1 MEGTKL
7 ERICN
12 AILERMK
19 AKKRMEEEQVHAFLE
34 TMAETAAEE
43 ENPQTPPNYRQ
54 LSDRL
59 HKMWQYR
66 SFGDLAQAQIFLYG
80 SLWGGMKLLE
90 KKRSNASDRERRE
103 EMAKYYAGKEW
114 FFEAIDTRP
123 GIRHKE
129 LAQIGDVSPSALS
142 QFAARASKER
152 LISCRRM
159 GREKYYYLM
168 DDGKAVYKKMQ
179 EDRIPDLHCEPF
191 AENLLY
197 FVGSDLKWETLPF
210 VWSTLGKNIGSESN
224 HINIRVAA
232 SWQRETIPVSL
243 PMETIHN
250 RIDNDNST
258 WTTILAADERMGRS
272 YVG

>member
-12 AILERMK
+12 VILERMK
-19 AKKRMEEEQVHAFLE
+19 AKKRIEEEQVQAFWE
-34 TMAETAAEE
+34 TMAEATEE
-43 ENPQTPPNYRQ
+43 ENLQTPQNYRQ

-66 SFGDLAQAQIFLYG
+66 SFSDLAQAQIFLYG

-90 KKRSNASDRERRE
+90 KKRSKMSDRERRE
-103 EMAKYYAGKEW
+103 KMAKYYAGKEW
-114 FFEAIDTRP
+114 FFRAIDTQP

-142 QFAARASKER
+142 QFAVRASKER

-179 EDRIPDLHCEPF
+179 EDRIPDLHWEPF
-191 AENLLY
+191 AENMLY
-197 FVGSDLKWETLPF
+197 FEGNDLKWETLPF
-210 VWSTLGKNIGSESN
+210 VWSTLGKNIGNESN

-232 SWQRETIPVSL
+232 SWQKETIPVSL

-250 RIDNDNST
+250 RINNDNSA
-258 WTTILAADERMGRS
+258 WTNILAVDERMGRS
-272 YVG
+272 YVR